1 MNRLETVVA
10 GIKSQIGAGIEPALK
25 FLEQHLSPDS
35 SRYNDFIQIK
45 GRYNS
50 LQRELLLGTID
61 QNTYNQ
67 WRNSLS
73 SALLLFADEL
83 TEADFITEVKRDHP
97 WDDKRGDILYYI
109 PDRMLLN
116 REEKCAVR
124 LAWLEEALLRDWTAR
139 EEDVRKEI
147 RMADIMAVELL
158 NLDERQPFQIRS
170 LSEVV
175 QFVDNDDY
183 TEWVFYVKP
192 LMEGEYALVL
202 RVSVIEII
210 REKEYKKDIVLEE
223 RVQVLTREA
232 QGQDSRHFRPA
243 NIAVALGNAPPE
255 SKASQPAAP
264 AAAAAAETP
273 GRAEQTMPQSN
284 QPVLKTAGQSVIRQ
298 VIIGITA
305 SATLFV
311 AAVLGIPYYKEAQA
325 WKKARY
331 CGKPHC
337 ARTYLQQFP
346 NGRHKDEALL
356 MLTDTLAILPRD
368 SVTGEGPA
376 TFDAIDTVAVD
387 IDRDGF
393 MPLPEDTIPFSL
405 EAWEKAQTRPA
416 NSGRRSKVVKPKTNP
431 APAPSQENVPEIRT
445 PEQAPAEGPKVDPKA
460 PDDLPEQYVYLK
472 KEMEFPIVQSGN
484 NVLNFRYLKFNSKK
498 EVFAVLHNLNGSL
511 FRPGQ
516 EIEFVAANGQV
527 YRSSVLYS
535 AIDPDRGETSRV
547 SRAFFQLDEAAV
559 KAFAAEKITQIR
571 VINPVLRTTELYSTT
586 SQTQRGLNRRTLAV
600 LEEMGK

>member
-1 MNRLETVVA
+1 MNRLETIVA

-25 FLEQHLSPDS
+25 FLEQHLSPES
-35 SRYNDFIQIK
+35 PRYNDFIQIK
-45 GRYNS
+45 SRYNS

-83 TEADFITEVKRDHP
+83 TEADFITDVKRDHA

-139 EEDVRKEI
+139 EADVRKEI

-158 NLDERQPFQIRS
+158 NLDERQPFQIRT
-170 LSEVV
+170 LSEAV

-232 QGQDSRHFRPA
+232 QGQDSRRFRPA
-243 NIAVALGNAPPE
+243 NFAVTLGDKPPE
-255 SKASQPAAP
+255 NKASQPAAP
-264 AAAAAAETP
+264 AAAAAAATP
-273 GRAEQTMPQSN
+273 TRAEQSMPQSN

-311 AAVLGIPYYKEAQA
+311 ATVLGIPYYKEAQA
-325 WKKARY
+325 WKKTRY

-337 ARTYLQQFP
+337 ARTYLQQYP

-356 MLTDTLAILPRD
+356 MLSDTLAILPRD

-376 TFDAIDTVAVD
+376 TFDAPDMAAVGIDQ
-387 IDRDGF
+387 DGF
-393 MPLPEDTIPFSL
+393 MLLPEDTIPFSL
-405 EAWEKAQTRPA
+405 EAWEKAQTRTA
-416 NSGRRSKVVKPKTNP
+416 NSGRRSKVVKPRISP
-431 APAPSQENVPEIRT
+431 APAPSQGNAPEIRT
-445 PEQAPAEGPKVDPKA
+445 PEQAPAENPKVEPEA
-460 PDDLPEQYVYLK
+460 PDDQYVYLK
-472 KEMEFPIVQSGN
+472 KEKEFPIVQSGK

-498 EVFAVLHNLNGSL
+498 EVFAVLHNLNGNL

-547 SRAFFQLDEAAV
+547 SRAFFQLDAAAV